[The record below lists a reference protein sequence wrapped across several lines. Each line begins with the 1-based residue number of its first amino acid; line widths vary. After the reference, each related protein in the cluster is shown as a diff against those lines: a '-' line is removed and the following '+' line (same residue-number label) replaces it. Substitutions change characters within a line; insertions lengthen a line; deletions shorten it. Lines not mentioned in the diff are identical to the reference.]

1 MCFHYR
7 YLCSAEH
14 LRALL
19 TEKDWPPSLLLA
31 AAVVALEARAP
42 KGLVTLVSIISKPK
56 KTSNLDL
63 MNTFDFNSIFQCT
76 FLNLAD
82 LGSLYQKYI
91 VTGPLDVLTFSVCL
105 ARARPARP

>member
-19 TEKDWPPSLLLA
+19 TEKDWPPFLLLA
-31 AAVVALEARAP
+31 AAEAAREARAP
-42 KGLVTLVSIISKPK
+42 KGLVSIISKPGK
-56 KTSNLDL
+56 KRKLHL
-63 MNTFDFNSIFQCT
+63 IKTFNFNSTFQCPI
-76 FLNLAD
+76 LYLAD
-82 LGSLYQKYI
+82 LGSLYQKYM
-91 VTGPLDVLTFSVCL
+91 VTGPLDVLTVSVCL

>member
-31 AAVVALEARAP
+31 AAVAALEARAP
-42 KGLVTLVSIISKPK
+42 KGLVTLVSIISKPEEI
-56 KTSNLDL
+56 S
-63 MNTFDFNSIFQCT
+63 TFDFNSIFQCT

-91 VTGPLDVLTFSVCL
+91 VTGPLDVLTVSVCL